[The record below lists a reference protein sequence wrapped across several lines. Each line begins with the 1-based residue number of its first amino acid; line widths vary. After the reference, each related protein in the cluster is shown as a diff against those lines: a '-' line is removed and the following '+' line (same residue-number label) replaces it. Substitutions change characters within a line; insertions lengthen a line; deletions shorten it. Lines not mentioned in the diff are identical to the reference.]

1 MLVLSAAPVCR
12 RLRETLVGPDES
24 AAPPRSASPSEP
36 SAFAAGRSHLNE
48 GPWRAIWTSCAQS
61 DAVGQRRRRREL
73 PRLGVQS
80 TCQRRRRSDPAPW
93 RTTGCRHPTLSDR
106 VRPAP
111 EGLDPPEGL
120 LQIGGLDVESSPGVG
135 SGAAGGSLRPA
146 DAVIARP
153 DDPIV
158 RVEVGIGER
167 RLKRPPPTARDG
179 NAAPTRIWRP
189 DIQTSSRASR
199 TGC

>member
-80 TCQRRRRSDPAPW
+80 TCQGDAGRIQHRGEPPVVATQR
-93 RTTGCRHPTLSDR
+93 CPTAFD
-106 VRPAP
+106 PAP